1 MKSIG
6 EQAKEFRLAKGWNY
20 IEMAKEVSRYH
31 RTTVSRQLIT
41 QLEEK
46 GDRRPQYLS
55 ALARTMGTTVEVL
68 DQGLFSV
75 ADKGIV
81 SDHIVLNEALTTG
94 QTYSESTQ
102 DREVVHI
109 PQYEAGGAMGQNL
122 ILQGDQPGII
132 RHMAVTQEWA
142 QKNLKAHTGLQNL
155 CIVTGF
161 GDSMK
166 PMYNPG
172 DPLILDKGITTCEVD
187 AVYFFRVDGHGFIK
201 RLQIIPGEGIRVISV
216 NKDYEPWT
224 IKRDSDF
231 EVFGRVM
238 KAWRGEDL

>member
-1 MKSIG
+1 MLSERLKAAMAEAGVSQAELARACGVKPPSIHGWLSGKSKFLRG
-6 EQAKEFRLAKGWNY
+6 ENL
-20 IEMAKEVSRYH
+20 
-31 RTTVSRQLIT
+31 
-41 QLEEK
+41 
-46 GDRRPQYLS
+46 LS
-55 ALARTMGTTVEVL
+55 AARALGVEQQWLAT
-68 DQGLFSV
+68 
-75 ADKGIV
+75 GIGPRHP
-81 SDHIVLNEALTTG
+81 SDVVLNEPLTTVRM
-94 QTYSESTQ
+94 YSESIQ
-102 DREVVHI
+102 NRDVVHI
-109 PQYEAGGAMGQNL
+109 PQYEAGGAMGQSL

-132 RHMAVTQEWA
+132 KHMAVTQEWA
-142 QKNLKAHTGLQNL
+142 QKNLKAHTGLHNL

-187 AVYFFRVDGHGFIK
+187 AVYFFRVDGYGFIK

-224 IKRDSDF
+224 IKRDADF

-238 KAWRGEDL
+238 KAWCGEDL

>member
-1 MKSIG
+1 
-6 EQAKEFRLAKGWNY
+6 
-20 IEMAKEVSRYH
+20 MAKEVSRH
-31 RTTVSRQLIT
+31 HKSPVSRQRIT
-41 QLEEK
+41 QLEEA

-55 ALARTMGTTVEVL
+55 ALAKTMGTTVEVL
-68 DQGLFSV
+68 DQGLFSATDEGV
-75 ADKGIV
+75 PPD
-81 SDHIVLNEALTTG
+81 SFVLNDSLNTG
-94 QTYSESTQ
+94 QMYSESSQ
-102 DREVVHI
+102 NRDVVHI
-109 PQYEAGGAMGQNL
+109 PQYEVGGAMGKSL

-187 AVYFFRVDGHGFIK
+187 AVYFFRVDGYGFIK

-224 IKRDSDF
+224 IKRDADF
-231 EVFGRVM
+231 EVLGRVM
-238 KAWRGEDL
+238 KAWCGEDL

>member
-1 MKSIG
+1 MQQRLNAAMDTIG
-6 EQAKEFRLAKGWNY
+6 ARAKAARKMAGLSQTEAAAASGVTQSDISKIERGETERPRGLLSLARAYNVDPTWLDVGVGSPRGDV
-20 IEMAKEVSRYH
+20 ILKEG
-31 RTTVSRQLIT
+31 LIT
-41 QLEEK
+41 
-46 GDRRPQYLS
+46 
-55 ALARTMGTTVEVL
+55 
-68 DQGLFSV
+68 
-75 ADKGIV
+75 
-81 SDHIVLNEALTTG
+81 G
-94 QTYSESTQ
+94 QMYSESSQ
-102 DREVVHI
+102 DRDVVHI
-109 PQYEAGGAMGQNL
+109 PQYEVGGAMGKSL

-187 AVYFFRVDGHGFIK
+187 AVYFFRVDGYGFIK

-224 IKRDSDF
+224 IKRDADF

-238 KAWRGEDL
+238 KAWCGEDL